1 MSGMPDDAIDEVTS
15 SIAAKFSDCLGSYR
29 QLYFLLTSRHV
40 RGLQDVDLTEV
51 SDNYGRLN
59 VWGADSGAL
68 RIGRGSLDDILRTDK
83 HLRSI
88 LLDLLGDLL
97 EAIGRGT
104 PQRNQPS
111 CWNIITC

>member
-1 MSGMPDDAIDEVTS
+1 MPDDANDEVTS
-15 SIAAKFSDCLGSYR
+15 SIAAKFSDCLRSYR
-29 QLYFLLTSRHV
+29 QLYFVLTIRHV
-40 RGLQDVDLTEV
+40 GGLRDIDLTEV

-68 RIGRGSLDDILRTDK
+68 RIGRASLEDILRTDK
-83 HLRSI
+83 NLRSI

-104 PQRNQPS
+104 PQRNQPRY
-111 CWNIITC
+111 WDVIAG

>member
-1 MSGMPDDAIDEVTS
+1 MADDAKDEVTP

-29 QLYFLLTSRHV
+29 QLYFLLTSRNV
-40 RGLQDVDLTEV
+40 RGPQDIDLTEL

-68 RIGRGSLDDILRTDK
+68 RTGRGSLDDILRTFEN
-83 HLRSI
+83 LQSI
-88 LLDLLGDLL
+88 ILDLLGDLL

-104 PQRNQPS
+104 LQRTQPS
-111 CWNIITC
+111 CWDLITC

>member
-1 MSGMPDDAIDEVTS
+1 MPDDAKDEVTP

-29 QLYFLLTSRHV
+29 QLYFLLTSRNV
-40 RGLQDVDLTEV
+40 RGLQDIDLIEA

-83 HLRSI
+83 NLRSI

-104 PQRNQPS
+104 PQRNQHTY
-111 CWNIITC
+111 WDIITG

>member
-1 MSGMPDDAIDEVTS
+1 MPDDANDEVTS

-29 QLYFLLTSRHV
+29 QLYFLLMSHDLQ
-40 RGLQDVDLTEV
+40 GLEHIDLVEL

-68 RIGRGSLDDILRTDK
+68 RIGRGSLDDILRTNEN
-83 HLRSI
+83 LRSI
-88 LLDLLGDLL
+88 ILDLLGDLR

-104 PQRNQPS
+104 LQRTLPK
-111 CWNIITC
+111 CWDLITC